1 MNDFSLL
8 SDLHGRMPSSS
19 ASVLSGLSVSFGGS
33 GGKGTG
39 KRAKKGRERRGTAAP
54 SPEKRRMPGAG
65 PAGGGR
71 RGAGWQAGS
80 RMAGGEPGRRG
91 RGAGTARAGSRA
103 RQRGRGGGA
112 AGRSGDAGRG
122 PGAGRRGP
130 GAEAAAGR
138 RRERGIHGRGP
149 NGSRNP
155 RCSRLGRGDADKN
168 AALNGVRA
176 SGACLRYRRCHVI
189 AVSVADCRCC
199 GRVLTYDE
207 SDGTHR

>member
-1 MNDFSLL
+1 MNDFSLP
-8 SDLHGRMPSSS
+8 SGSHGRMPSSS

-33 GGKGTG
+33 DGKGTG

-65 PAGGGR
+65 TAGGGRLEPDGR
-71 RGAGWQAGS
+71 RGAGWPAGS
-80 RMAGGEPGRRG
+80 RDGAGGAAGRVS
-91 RGAGTARAGSRA
+91 AGGA

-122 PGAGRRGP
+122 PGP

-155 RCSRLGRGDADKN
+155 RCSRLGHGDADKN

-199 GRVLTYDE
+199 GRVLPYDE

>member
-1 MNDFSLL
+1 MGGCHPHRRAFCPDCRF
-8 SDLHGRMPSSS
+8 
-19 ASVLSGLSVSFGGS
+19 LSVVPTEKALESAQRRDANAAARQPRARRKGGCQAP
-33 GGKGTG
+33 GR
-39 KRAKKGRERRGTAAP
+39 RA
-54 SPEKRRMPGAG
+54 
-65 PAGGGR
+65 AGG
-71 RGAGWQAGS
+71 WS
-80 RMAGGEPGRRG
+80 RMAGGEPDGR
-91 RGAGTARAGSRA
+91 RGAGTARAGRPGASARA
-103 RQRGRGGGA
+103 GRVSAGGA
-112 AGRSGDAGRG
+112 AGRRGDRERGGGGGGGGGGAGGGGRG
-122 PGAGRRGP
+122 R

-155 RCSRLGRGDADKN
+155 RCSRLGHGDADKN

-199 GRVLTYDE
+199 GRVLPYDE